1 MMYQAQLDEIRQLV
15 RSSQRSEDAQ
25 ARVVMAIKKH
35 FPKFHWVG
43 IFRLE
48 GKDLVLGPYQG
59 KEPKGFERIPVG
71 RGVCGTVAVTMRTEV
86 VPDVGADAR
95 YLFCFDETRSELVV
109 PVIKQGKLWGEITVD
124 ASEPGAFTRDEIEL
138 IEKAAQILAERV

>member
-1 MMYQAQLDEIRQLV
+1 MKYQARIDEIKHLV

-25 ARVVMAIKKH
+25 ARVVMAIKKN

-43 IFRLE
+43 IFRLI

-59 KEPKGFERIPVG
+59 KTPKGFEKIPVG
-71 RGVCGTVAVTMRTEV
+71 RGVCGTVAITMRTEV

-109 PVIKQGKLWGEITVD
+109 PIIKQGKFWGEITVD
-124 ASEPGAFTRDEIEL
+124 ANEPDAFTRDDIEL
-138 IEKAAQILAERV
+138 FEEAAQLLAERV

>member
-1 MMYQAQLDEIRQLV
+1 MKYQAQLDEIRQLV

-35 FPKFHWVG
+35 FLRVHWVG

-59 KEPKGFERIPVG
+59 MEPKGFERIPVG

-109 PVIKQGKLWGEITVD
+109 PIIKQGKLWGEITAD
-124 ASEPGAFTRDEIEL
+124 ANEPDAFTRDEIEL
-138 IEKAAQILAERV
+138 IEKAALLLAERV